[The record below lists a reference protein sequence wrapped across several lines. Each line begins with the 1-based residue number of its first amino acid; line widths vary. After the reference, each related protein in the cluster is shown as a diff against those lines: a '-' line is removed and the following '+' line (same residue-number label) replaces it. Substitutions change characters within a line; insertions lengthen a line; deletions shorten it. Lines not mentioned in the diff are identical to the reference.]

1 MIIFLVIYVEL
12 KVCIYD
18 IITIKLQRKSDGQSI
33 TREELM
39 VMLANVQGFYIR
51 ASYSNEGRSR
61 AM

>member
-1 MIIFLVIYVEL
+1 MEL